1 VVASPRR
8 VVVLSHDDVA
18 HELGPVG
25 TWLDHQ
31 GSTVRRVSRDSSI
44 DLPDADL
51 LIVMG
56 SPLSVARGHCEPA
69 QQREIDAVR
78 EWVSADRPYLGIC
91 FGAQVLAKA
100 LGGEV
105 ERMEHTHRTYAPLET
120 NLAELDGRWALWHED
135 AITAPATSEVHAR
148 VPHAD
153 VAFCQRR
160 AWGLQVHIE
169 FTADIVERLGARMKV
184 DDERWRPLADGL
196 REDATEGESR
206 VWSLLDHIWSSIAS
220 H

>member
-1 VVASPRR
+1 MAMPPQS

-31 GSTVRRVSRDSSI
+31 GSTVRRVSRDSLI

-56 SPLSVARGHCEPA
+56 SPFSVARGHCAPA
-69 QQREIDAVR
+69 QQREIDVVR
-78 EWVSADRPYLGIC
+78 EWVSADRPFLGIC

-105 ERMEHTHRTYAPLET
+105 ERMSETHRSYAHLDT
-120 NLAELDGRWALWHED
+120 DLGELTGRWALWHED
-135 AITAPATSEVHAR
+135 AITAPRTSEVHAR

-153 VAFCQRR
+153 VAFTQGRT
-160 AWGLQVHIE
+160 WGLQVHIE
-169 FTADIVERLGARMKV
+169 FTADIVERLGVRMKV
-184 DDERWRPLADGL
+184 SEDLWRPLADGL
-196 REDATEGESR
+196 REDATMGEFR
-206 VWSLLDHIWSSIAS
+206 VWSLLDHIWSSIAP